1 MNKPFKTIDEQIKIL
16 DSRNLSILSEEQ
28 ARTNLMRYGYYEI
41 VNGYKD
47 IFLEDPQDENNEE
60 IFKEGTTFEILF
72 DLFMFDN
79 ELRQAVFSSLTEFEL
94 NFRTALAYTMGKYLG
109 VTEQE
114 YMTREN
120 YKSGKKVEYRG
131 KTEYQRDGLLRKF
144 RHIINDDVQPMMH
157 YREAHGHIPPWILLK
172 GTSFG
177 NLVIL
182 YKLLK
187 GKLKSEIVSVLYG
200 LDVEIIDDND
210 EFKELF
216 SDSLALFL
224 KYRNRAAHSGRIYNY
239 NPDKTIIRYRNFLHN
254 NRLNI
259 SEADYRNGIGQNDI
273 RILLATLQM
282 LENKEAFYRLYSS
295 LSKESKSIN
304 KKYPGFMSDLSNAM
318 NIELDILI
326 NIEKIK

>member
-47 IFLEDPQDENNEE
+47 IFLEDPQDENNQE

-131 KTEYQRDGLLRKF
+131 KKNT
-144 RHIINDDVQPMMH
+144 
-157 YREAHGHIPPWILLK
+157 K
-172 GTSFG
+172 GM
-177 NLVIL
+177 V
-182 YKLLK
+182 Y
-187 GKLKSEIVSVLYG
+187 
-200 LDVEIIDDND
+200 
-210 EFKELF
+210 
-216 SDSLALFL
+216 
-224 KYRNRAAHSGRIYNY
+224 
-239 NPDKTIIRYRNFLHN
+239 
-254 NRLNI
+254 
-259 SEADYRNGIGQNDI
+259 
-273 RILLATLQM
+273 
-282 LENKEAFYRLYSS
+282 
-295 LSKESKSIN
+295 
-304 KKYPGFMSDLSNAM
+304 
-318 NIELDILI
+318 
-326 NIEKIK
+326 

>member
-1 MNKPFKTIDEQIKIL
+1 MSKPFKTIEEQMKIL
-16 DSRNLSILSEEQ
+16 DSRNLSILSKEQ

-47 IFLEDPQDENNEE
+47 IFLENPPDESDEE
-60 IFKEGTTFEILF
+60 IFKDGTTFEILF

-94 NFRTALAYTMGKYLG
+94 NFRTALAYTMGKHLG

-114 YMTREN
+114 YMKKEN
-120 YKSGKKVEYRG
+120 YKRGNQVEYRG
-131 KTEYQRDGLLRKF
+131 RTEYQRDGLLRKL
-144 RHIINDDVQPMMH
+144 RRLINDDVQPMVH
-157 YREAHGHIPPWILLK
+157 YRETHGHIPPWILLK

-177 NLVIL
+177 NLVVL

-187 GKLKSEIVSVLYG
+187 GKIKSEIVGILYG
-200 LDVEIIDDND
+200 LDVGIIDDNV

-239 NPDKTIIRYRNFLHN
+239 NPDNATIRYRNFLHN

-318 NIELDILI
+318 NMDLDILI